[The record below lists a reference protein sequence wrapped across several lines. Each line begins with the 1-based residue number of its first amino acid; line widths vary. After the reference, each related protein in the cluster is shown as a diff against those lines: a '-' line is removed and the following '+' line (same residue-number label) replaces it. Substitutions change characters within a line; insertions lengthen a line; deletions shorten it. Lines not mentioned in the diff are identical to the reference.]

1 MVEVNKDTCIGCGA
15 CSATCPNSF
24 SINNDGKAEAISQEV
39 VDCTKQ
45 AAEGCP
51 VNAITVAQ

>member
-15 CSATCPNSF
+15 CSATCPASF
-24 SINNDGKAEAISQEV
+24 AIGDDGKASAISQEIA
-39 VDCTKQ
+39 DCTKQ

-51 VNAITVAQ
+51 VNAITVA

>member
-15 CSATCPNSF
+15 CSATCPKSF
-24 SINNDGKAEAISQEV
+24 VINDDGKAEAISQEV
-39 VDCTKQ
+39 IDCTKQ

-51 VNAITVAQ
+51 VNAITVA